1 MEVDTIM
8 NDIDAQHAETPSKC
22 DNNQKANPVVPRKDT
37 EIASGY
43 KNKQVPLLPRQLWC
57 ITWIRFCKT
66 MYNTE
71 NRATRSGTI
80 TSRGKSNG

>member
-22 DNNQKANPVVPRKDT
+22 DNNQKANPAVPRKDT

-43 KNKQVPLLPRQLWC
+43 KNKQNEKVYRNTSTKMFGGTERLLAC
-57 ITWIRFCKT
+57 
-66 MYNTE
+66 
-71 NRATRSGTI
+71 S
-80 TSRGKSNG
+80 S